1 MANELKIFENE
12 QFGQVRVVMH
22 DGEPWFVGKDVL
34 QALGYP
40 IQGGTS
46 RLFGAVPDVWKGG
59 KQIATLGGTQNLICL
74 SEQGLYFFLGRS
86 DKKAALPY
94 QMWLA
99 GEVVPS
105 IRKTGGYIA
114 GQEQMTDAELMAKA
128 VLVAQNTIAERE
140 KRIASMKITIESQQ
154 TRIVEMT
161 PKAEYCDT
169 VLDTQGL
176 INIEDIAKLFGKNA
190 RWLNAWLHEMGV
202 QYKRNNKGP
211 WKLYDKY
218 AKLGYART
226 NTWARDY
233 GYYVACNEHLKWT
246 HKGKKFICDLLIANG
261 FKPIMPLDE

>member
-1 MANELKIFENE
+1 MANEMKIFENA
-12 QFGQVRVVMH
+12 QFGKLEVINKNG
-22 DGEPWFVGKDVL
+22 DPWFFGKDIAHCL
-34 QALGYP
+34 GYTNPSKALGDHVD
-40 IQGGTS
+40 S
-46 RLFGAVPDVWKGG
+46 DDKGVT
-59 KQIATLGGTQNLICL
+59 KRYTLGGAQNVTIINE
-74 SEQGLYFFLGRS
+74 SGLYSLVIAS
-86 DKKAALPY
+86 KLPEAR
-94 QMWLA
+94 QFKRWITH
-99 GEVVPS
+99 EVIPS

-114 GQEQMTDAELMAKA
+114 GQDQMTDAELMAKA

-154 TRIVEMT
+154 TRIVELT

-169 VLDTQGL
+169 VLDTKGL

-226 NTWARDY
+226 NTWSKDY

-246 HKGKKFICDLLIANG
+246 QKGKKFICDLLIAHG
-261 FKPIMPLDE
+261 YKPIMPLDE

>member
-1 MANELKIFENE
+1 MYSLI
-12 QFGQVRVVMH
+12 MH
-22 DGEPWFVGKDVL
+22 SKLPAAERFQEWVTAEVL
-34 QALGYP
+34 
-40 IQGGTS
+40 
-46 RLFGAVPDVWKGG
+46 
-59 KQIATLGGTQNLICL
+59 
-74 SEQGLYFFLGRS
+74 
-86 DKKAALPY
+86 
-94 QMWLA
+94 
-99 GEVVPS
+99 PS

-169 VLDTQGL
+169 VLDTKGL

-246 HKGKKFICDLLIANG
+246 QKGKKFICDLLIANG
-261 FKPIMPLDE
+261 FKPIMPIDE

>member
-1 MANELKIFENE
+1 MQLLQSLSRFQNFGRVKKRIF
-12 QFGQVRVVMH
+12 
-22 DGEPWFVGKDVL
+22 
-34 QALGYP
+34 
-40 IQGGTS
+40 
-46 RLFGAVPDVWKGG
+46 
-59 KQIATLGGTQNLICL
+59 TLGGSQDILCL

-99 GEVVPS
+99 GDVVPS

-114 GQEQMTDAELMAKA
+114 GQDQMTDAELMAKA

-169 VLDTQGL
+169 VLDTKGL

-246 HKGKKFICDLLIANG
+246 QKGKKFICDLLIANG